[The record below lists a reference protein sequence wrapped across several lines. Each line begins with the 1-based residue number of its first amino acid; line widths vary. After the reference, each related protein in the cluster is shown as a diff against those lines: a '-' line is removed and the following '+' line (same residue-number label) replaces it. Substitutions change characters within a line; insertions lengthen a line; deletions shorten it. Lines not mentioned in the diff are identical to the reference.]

1 MGSLLALGKL
11 LCMAAQ
17 IKNVLTRLGLTETE
31 ARVYL
36 GMLKLGPDTVQHIA
50 REAHISRTAAYEI
63 ISGLQKKGLA
73 STFTQGKRKNFVAED
88 PEKLEGYFEQRI
100 RDVQLELGSLRR
112 IVPELRMLQG
122 GVSDRPRVRFY
133 KGDEAVRAIYRDLAL
148 VSPDELLEYTNID
161 AVYATV
167 DPKVLAEAR
176 ASVDYERLKV
186 KVLHLGSLRNPSPKI
201 EYKQMENEDVLE
213 FDGDV
218 WIYGNRIA
226 LIHFMGNVEVVII
239 DNHIF
244 AATLR
249 SMFYAAWNRAGIKKK

>member
-1 MGSLLALGKL
+1 MQSSN
-11 LCMAAQ
+11 
-17 IKNVLTRLGLTETE
+17 IKTVLTRLGLTETE

-63 ISGLQKKGLA
+63 ISVLQKKGLA

-133 KGDEAVRAIYRDLAL
+133 KGDEAVRALYRDLAL
-148 VSPDELLEYTNID
+148 VDPKELLEFTNID

-167 DPKVLAEAR
+167 DPKVLSEGR
-176 ASVDYERLKV
+176 ALVDFEKIKT
-186 KVLHLGSLRNPSPKI
+186 KVLHLGTTRNPSSKI
-201 EYKQMENEDVLE
+201 EYKEMKKKEVLD
-213 FDGDV
+213 FDGDI

-226 LIHFMGNVEVVII
+226 FIHFLGKVEVVII
-239 DNHIF
+239 DNQIF
-244 AATLR
+244 ADTLR
-249 SMFYAAWNRAGIKKK
+249 AMFYAIWNSTGKAK